1 MTRPFTAMQ
10 DSAGDRTLRLEA
22 AHKQISNAVAFGLMV
37 YTALQIFLTMRALEE
52 LDNTLLPIMAL
63 VVLVG
68 AIIPLYRRLEKRW
81 DATAAILADDPP
93 ALSAALTRTRLTI
106 WAISIGL
113 PLLVTV
119 AIKGLVVLIAR

>member
-52 LDNTLLPIMAL
+52 LDNTLLPMMAL

-68 AIIPLYRRLEKRW
+68 RSSRSI
-81 DATAAILADDPP
+81 AAWK
-93 ALSAALTRTRLTI
+93 SAGT
-106 WAISIGL
+106 
-113 PLLVTV
+113 PLLPFWPT
-119 AIKGLVVLIAR
+119 IRRPCRPR